1 MFRRLT
7 LSAIL
12 GVLILTGA
20 SCAEEKKE
28 EAPAPATAAKAAE
41 PEGPYYELTKDDI
54 TSHAD
59 WTSKNITYKGVKLG
73 DKSKNF
79 DEKVGKFV
87 GTDPIGGNY
96 RAVGEGTKFAIYT
109 QKMTGELGIIE
120 IYSVGAEQVADPK
133 LKKLLTSGDLDY
145 LHKEFGMEDSLDF
158 NPDTTAMEWS
168 YNSKGFKFAKYDLKG
183 VKMNAI
189 QFAKVVKKAAA
200 DAAKK

>member
-1 MFRRLT
+1 MFRSFA

-12 GVLILTGA
+12 GVLILTAA

-28 EAPAPATAAKAAE
+28 DTPAPAAAAAKSAE
-41 PEGPYYELTKDDI
+41 PEGPFYELTKDDI

-59 WTSKNITYKGVKLG
+59 WTSKNIMFKGVKIG

-79 DEKVGKFV
+79 EDRLGKFA
-87 GTDPIGGNY
+87 GTDPVGGTHY

-109 QKMTGELGIIE
+109 QKMTAELEKIE
-120 IYSVGAEQVADPK
+120 IYSTAADQIADAK
-133 LKKLLTSGDLDY
+133 FKKLLTTGDLDY
-145 LHKEFGMEDSLDF
+145 MHKEFGMEDSADF

-168 YNSKGFKFAKYDLKG
+168 YNAKGFKFEKYDLKG

-189 QFAKVVKKAAA
+189 M
-200 DAAKK
+200 